1 MSNKLAPEEALGG
14 PLYLVAALLV
24 AIPFI
29 DFLLS
34 IPPAEFGNVQWRFSA
49 VGLLSGYTLLPIVGC
64 ALAFVVSSVLKHYGL
79 QRILVLFCLTMGVVL
94 ITLSLGF
101 LLDVAQVRMTV
112 ATGDRAAFSSAWN
125 RALIKHVLGGA
136 ALIYMGWRARR
147 MIPARVKQR
156 GPKPVHV
163 ISK

>member
-1 MSNKLAPEEALGG
+1 
-14 PLYLVAALLV
+14 LYLVAALLV
-24 AIPFI
+24 AIPLI

-34 IPPAEFGNVQWRFSA
+34 VPAAEPGNVQWRFSA

-64 ALAFVVSSVLKHYGL
+64 ALAFVVSSVLRHYTL
-79 QRILVLFCLTMGVVL
+79 QRLLVAFCLTMGVVL
-94 ITLSLGF
+94 IALSLGF
-101 LLDVAQVRMTV
+101 LLDVAQVRASV
-112 ATGDRAAFSSAWN
+112 PPGGRAAFSSAWN
-125 RALIKHVLGGA
+125 RALIKHVLGGV

-147 MIPARVKQR
+147 MIPVRVKQR